1 MKKIKRYGEF
11 IRINEEEGWKEKAM
25 AAAIAAGSMM
35 GGAKAATV
43 SDDQT
48 KPKTEISYEKPNE
61 KEDDKKYGKRVV
73 TTKAELDRL
82 QKLSWTLDST
92 TVDTIFDIISKK
104 PVDVLV
110 SELNF
115 NERQYFPSGE
125 YAINDDII
133 SGLDSTIND
142 LNSRGYVLM
151 DVILESSTDK
161 QQLSNRLKKRLEDS
175 GYSGDNSGLARAR
188 SESIGNYLVSIG
200 IDSSIIKSSE
210 IVGGGSGEIDE
221 SARYVTVKFACLKR
235 EVVEAPDVIKEI
247 REIYFLSKERS
258 GNLKTGKTKKTK
270 KTKLKTPKR
279 ERIVKPFDYC
289 PKRGFFSKLF
299 QKK

>member
-1 MKKIKRYGEF
+1 MKKIKRYKEF

-43 SDDQT
+43 GDDYT
-48 KPKTEISYEKPNE
+48 KPKTEISYEKPKE
-61 KEDDKKYGKRVV
+61 KEDDKKYSKRVV

-115 NERQYFPSGE
+115 KERQYFPSGE
-125 YAINDDII
+125 YDVNDDII

-142 LNSRGYVLM
+142 LNSKGYILM

-161 QQLSNRLKKRLEDS
+161 QQLSSRLKKRLEES

-200 IDSSIIKSSE
+200 IDSSIINSKE

-247 REIYFLSKERS
+247 RETYFLSKEKSS
-258 GNLKTGKTKKTK
+258 GKKIGKDKPPKNTKF
-270 KTKLKTPKR
+270 KTPKSQ
-279 ERIVKPFDYC
+279 RIVKPFDYC
-289 PKRGFFSKLF
+289 PERSFFSKLF